1 MYIFGFVV
9 LLFVFSYTL
18 LLGGNE
24 AQVLNIEGS
33 VLGFAKCTEKKK
45 IDSVLILSHLKSFL
59 SLPPDERRCVER
71 ALVPLKEKRKRN

>member
-45 IDSVLILSHLKSFL
+45 AFRD
-59 SLPPDERRCVER
+59 
-71 ALVPLKEKRKRN
+71 A